1 MKTRKSI
8 RLPNYDYSQS
18 GEYFITIC
26 VNNRLNR
33 LGNIFEG
40 KSILSTEGK
49 IIEKWIIQ
57 LTEKFKDVLV
67 ENYITMPNHI
77 HLIIEIS
84 LIKTEDSLNV
94 ELPEKNKT
102 DYETWRLART
112 KMLLPKIINYLK
124 TNSSIEINRL
134 NNETGNK
141 FWQANYYE
149 RIIRNEKEYFEISSY
164 IENNPSTWN
173 EDRFNLSKP

>member
-33 LGNIFEG
+33 LGNVFEG
-40 KSILSTEGK
+40 KSILSSEGK

-67 ENYITMPNHI
+67 ENYIIMPNHI

-112 KMLLPKIINYLK
+112 KMFLPKIINYLK

-149 RIIRNEKEYFEISSY
+149 RIIRNEKEYFKISSY